1 MKHLL
6 KTALARLGYRVQGT
20 RYFPRQLLETTSLR
34 AIEFDDVVCRR
45 MFEFGPEFSFIQVG
59 AFDGITR
66 DPLRKY
72 ISKCGWRGVVVEPQ
86 AGLLT
91 DDANSIVGTIASS
104 FCRLHWTANPEG
116 EHSSLLTP
124 KPPPRGLADSPPFGA
139 RPSSNIPISFRGWR
153 R

>member
-20 RYFPRQLLETTSLR
+20 RYCPRQLLETTSLR

-45 MFEFGPEFSFIQVG
+45 MFEFGPEY
-59 AFDGITR
+59 R
-66 DPLRKY
+66 RP
-72 ISKCGWRGVVVEPQ
+72 
-86 AGLLT
+86 GLLT
-91 DDANSIVGTIASS
+91 DYANSIVGTIASS

-124 KPPPRGLADSPPFGA
+124 KPPPRGLAESPPFGA